1 MSSEEASGSSGTG
14 DAVPILEARNIVK
27 TYGGV
32 TALHGVTLRLTAG
45 HVHALAGENGCGKS
59 TLIKIISGAERPDS
73 GEIVINGVSH
83 AHMTPKGAI
92 QQGIQVIYQDFSL
105 FPGLTVAENIVLTSA
120 VAEKRTLYS
129 RRQSRPAAQQI
140 VDDLGLSL
148 DLDQEVER
156 LSVADKQLTAICR
169 ALIND
174 ARVIIMDEPTTALTH
189 SEVQRL
195 FALVS
200 TLRAR
205 GVALV
210 FVSHKLEEALQVAQ
224 DVTILRNG
232 ELIISGPATDFDRRS
247 ISHYMTGRDVDE
259 SRLVNPP
266 RYDRE
271 PVLSVQDLTLPGAFE
286 NISFDLHAGEI
297 LGLTGLLG
305 SGRSEIAEALFGV
318 LRAESGRTIVDGK
331 ATTIHGIRDAIDAG
345 IGYVPED
352 RLTQGLFLDKS
363 IADNVIASS
372 LERHR
377 RRGLLDA
384 RAIAATITEQFQR
397 LRIKAPN
404 VEAPVRS
411 LSGGNAQRVVLAKW
425 LANGPK
431 ILMLNGPTV
440 GVDVGSKEEI
450 LTILRAQAAAGM
462 GIIVIS
468 DDVPELVSVC
478 NRVLVVQQG
487 RISATYSGDDITP
500 EAIQEGMA
508 A

>member
-1 MSSEEASGSSGTG
+1 MSSEEPTVA
-14 DAVPILEARNIVK
+14 DRAVPVLEARNIVK
-27 TYGGV
+27 SYGGV
-32 TALHGVTLRLTAG
+32 KALHGVTLKLTAG

-59 TLIKIISGAERPDS
+59 TLVKIISGAERPDS
-73 GEIVINGVSH
+73 GEILINGVSH
-83 AHMTPKGAI
+83 SHMTPKDAI

-105 FPGLTVAENIVLTSA
+105 FPNLTVGENIVLTSA
-120 VAEKRTLYS
+120 VADKRKLFS
-129 RRQSRPAAQQI
+129 PRRNRPAAQAI
-140 VDDLGLSL
+140 VDELGLSL
-148 DLDQEVER
+148 DLDKDVEQ

-195 FALVS
+195 FALVN
-200 TLRAR
+200 TLQER

-232 ELIISGPATDFDRRS
+232 EHVISGAASEFDRRS
-247 ISHYMTGRDVDE
+247 VSHYMTGRDIDE
-259 SRLVNPP
+259 SRLVNTPM
-266 RYDRE
+266 YDRP
-271 PVLSVQDLTLPGAFE
+271 PVLRVNDLSLPGAFD
-286 NISFDLHAGEI
+286 NVSFDLHPGEI

-318 LRAESGRTIVDGK
+318 LQSESGETIIDGK
-331 ATTIHGIRDAIDAG
+331 PTKIHNINDAIRAG

-363 IADNVIASS
+363 IADNMIASS
-372 LERHR
+372 LDRHR
-377 RRGLLDA
+377 RRSGLLDA
-384 RAIAATITEQFQR
+384 KKIAKTIADQFTR

-411 LSGGNAQRVVLAKW
+411 LSGGNAQRVVLGKW

-431 ILMLNGPTV
+431 VLILNGPTV

-450 LTILRAQAAAGM
+450 LAILREQASTGM
-462 GIIVIS
+462 AMIVVS
-468 DDVPELVSVC
+468 DDVPELVAIC
-478 NRVLVVQQG
+478 NRIIVVHQG
-487 RISATYSGDDITP
+487 RARATFTGDDIAV
-500 EAIQEGMA
+500 EAIQEEMA

>member
-1 MSSEEASGSSGTG
+1 MTPAQQSTTDRSAP
-14 DAVPILEARNIVK
+14 VLEARNIVK

-32 TALHGVTLRLTAG
+32 TALGGVTMKLTAG

-83 AHMTPKGAI
+83 THMTPKGAI
-92 QQGIQVIYQDFSL
+92 QLGIQVIYQDFSL
-105 FPGLTVAENIVLTSA
+105 FPNLTVGENIVLTSA
-120 VAEKRTLYS
+120 VADKRKIFS
-129 RRQSRPAAQQI
+129 ERRSRPAAQAI
-140 VDDLGLSL
+140 VDELGLSL
-148 DLDQEVER
+148 NLDKDVDQ

-195 FALVS
+195 FALVNK
-200 TLRAR
+200 LQER

-232 ELIISGPATDFDRRS
+232 ELIISGPADEFDRKS
-247 ISHYMTGRDVDE
+247 ISTYMTGRDIDE

-266 RYDRE
+266 MYDRD
-271 PVLSVQDLTLPGAFE
+271 PILSVKDLTLPGAFE
-286 NISFDLHAGEI
+286 NITFDVHPGEI

-318 LRAESGRTIVDGK
+318 LQSESGTTVVDGK
-331 ATTIHGIRDAIDAG
+331 AVRIRGIRDAISAG

-352 RLTQGLFLDKS
+352 RLSQGLFLDKS
-363 IADNVIASS
+363 IADNMIASS
-372 LERHR
+372 LERYR
-377 RRGLLDA
+377 TRIGLLDSKK
-384 RAIAATITEQFQR
+384 IAQTISGLFQK

-404 VEAPVRS
+404 VAAPVRS

-431 ILMLNGPTV
+431 VLMLNGPTV

-450 LTILRAQAAAGM
+450 LAILRAQASAGM

-478 NRVLVVQQG
+478 NRVIVVQQG
-487 RISATYSGDDITP
+487 RIATTFAGDDI
-500 EAIQEGMA
+500 EEGAIQEVMA

>member
-1 MSSEEASGSSGTG
+1 MSAAESAVG
-14 DAVPILEARNIVK
+14 DIPAPVLEARNIVK

-32 TALHGVTLRLTAG
+32 TALRGVTLTLKAG

-73 GEIVINGVSH
+73 GEIVIDGVSH
-83 AHMTPKGAI
+83 SHMAPKDAI

-105 FPGLTVAENIVLTSA
+105 FPNLTVAENIVLTSA
-120 VAEKRTLYS
+120 VAQKRKVFSPGAY
-129 RRQSRPAAQQI
+129 RPAAQAI
-140 VDDLGLSL
+140 VDELGLSL
-148 DLDQEVER
+148 DLDKDVER

-169 ALIND
+169 ALVND

-195 FALVS
+195 FALVH
-200 TLRAR
+200 TLQER

-210 FVSHKLEEALQVAQ
+210 FVSHKLDEALEVAQ

-232 ELIISGPATDFDRRS
+232 ERIISGPAADFDRQS
-247 ISHYMTGRDVDE
+247 ISHYMTGRDIDE
-259 SRLVNPP
+259 SRLVNAPM
-266 RYDRE
+266 YDRE
-271 PVLSVQDLTLPGAFE
+271 PVLSVRDLSLPGAFE
-286 NISFDLHAGEI
+286 DVSFDLHPGEI
-297 LGLTGLLG
+297 LGLSGLLG

-318 LRAESGRTIVDGK
+318 LQAESGETVVDGMPVK
-331 ATTIHGIRDAIDAG
+331 IRSIRDAIRAG

-377 RRGLLDA
+377 RKSGLLD
-384 RAIAATITEQFQR
+384 RSKIAQTITEQFQR

-404 VEAPVRS
+404 VDAPVRS

-425 LANGPK
+425 LANHPK
-431 ILMLNGPTV
+431 VLMLNGPTV

-462 GIIVIS
+462 AIIVIS
-468 DDVPELVSVC
+468 DDVPELVAVC
-478 NRVLVVQQG
+478 NRVIVVHQG
-487 RISATYSGDDITP
+487 RVSATFTGDEIDV
-500 EAIQEGMA
+500 EAIQEEMA

>member
-1 MSSEEASGSSGTG
+1 MSQEEIAAENAATPTP
-14 DAVPILEARNIVK
+14 VLEARNIVK

-32 TALHGVTLRLTAG
+32 TALDGVTLKLAAG
-45 HVHALAGENGCGKS
+45 HVHCLVGENGSGKS
-59 TLIKIISGAERPDS
+59 TLIKIISGVERPDS
-73 GEIVINGVSH
+73 GEILINGVSH
-83 AHMTPKGAI
+83 FHMTPKDAI

-105 FPGLTVAENIVLTSA
+105 FPNFTVAENIIITSA
-120 VAEKRTLYS
+120 VAQKRRIFS
-129 RRQSRPAAQQI
+129 AARSRPAAQAI
-140 VDDLGLSL
+140 VDELGLSL
-148 DLDQEVER
+148 DLNETVER

-195 FALVS
+195 FALVR
-200 TLRAR
+200 TLQER
-205 GVALV
+205 GVALM
-210 FVSHKLEEALQVAQ
+210 FVSHKLEEALQVSQ

-232 ELIISGPATDFDRRS
+232 KHIISGQSGDFDWRS
-247 ISHYMTGRDVDE
+247 ISHYMTGRNIDE
-259 SRLVNPP
+259 SRLVNAPM
-266 RYDRE
+266 YGQE
-271 PVLSVQDLTLPGAFE
+271 PILRVKDLTLKGAFE
-286 NISFDLHAGEI
+286 EITFDVYPGEI

-318 LRAESGRTIVDGK
+318 LQSESGQTIIDGQEV
-331 ATTIHGIRDAIDAG
+331 TIRGIRDAIDAG

-363 IADNVIASS
+363 IADNMIASS
-372 LERHR
+372 LDKYRKR
-377 RRGLLDA
+377 NWLLD
-384 RAIAATITEQFQR
+384 RKKIALSISDLFKK

-404 VEAPVRS
+404 VQTPVSS

-450 LTILRAQAAAGM
+450 LSILRAEAARGT

-468 DDVPELVSVC
+468 DDVPELVAVC
-478 NRVLVVQQG
+478 NRVIVVRQG
-487 RISATYSGDDITP
+487 RIVSTFEDNDIQV
-500 EAIQEGMA
+500 EAIQEKMA

>member
-1 MSSEEASGSSGTG
+1 MSAEEPASGQAG
-14 DAVPILEARNIVK
+14 APVLEVRDIVK

-32 TALHGVTLRLTAG
+32 TALGGVSLALTAG

-73 GEIVINGVSH
+73 GEIVIDGVSH
-83 AHMTPKGAI
+83 SHMAPKDAI
-92 QQGIQVIYQDFSL
+92 RLGIQVIYQDFSL
-105 FPGLTVAENIVLTSA
+105 FPSLTVAENIVLTSA
-120 VAEKRTLYS
+120 VAN
-129 RRQSRPAAQQI
+129 RRKVFSPGANRPAAQRI
-140 VDDLGLSL
+140 VDELGLTL
-148 DLDQEVER
+148 DLDKDVER

-169 ALIND
+169 ALVND

-195 FALVS
+195 FGLVRK
-200 TLRAR
+200 LQDR

-232 ELIISGPATDFDRRS
+232 QLIISGPAEDFDRRS
-247 ISHYMTGRDVDE
+247 VSRYMTGRDIDE
-259 SRLVNPP
+259 SRLVNEP
-266 RYDRE
+266 RYDRD
-271 PVLSVQDLTLPGAFE
+271 PVLSVRDLSLPGAFQD
-286 NISFDLHAGEI
+286 ISFDLHPGEI
-297 LGLTGLLG
+297 LGLSGLLG

-318 LRAESGRTIVDGK
+318 IQAESGTTMVDGRPV
-331 ATTIHGIRDAIDAG
+331 TIRSIPDAIRAG

-372 LERHR
+372 LNRHR
-377 RRGLLDA
+377 RRAGLLDRSRIA
-384 RAIAATITEQFQR
+384 RTITEQFQS

-404 VEAPVRS
+404 VAAPVRS

-425 LANGPK
+425 LANHPK
-431 ILMLNGPTV
+431 VLMLNGPTV

-462 GIIVIS
+462 AIIVIS
-468 DDVPELVSVC
+468 DDVPELVAVC
-478 NRVLVVQQG
+478 NRVLVVHQG
-487 RISATYSGDDITP
+487 RLSATFTGDEIELD
-500 EAIQEGMA
+500 AIQGAMA